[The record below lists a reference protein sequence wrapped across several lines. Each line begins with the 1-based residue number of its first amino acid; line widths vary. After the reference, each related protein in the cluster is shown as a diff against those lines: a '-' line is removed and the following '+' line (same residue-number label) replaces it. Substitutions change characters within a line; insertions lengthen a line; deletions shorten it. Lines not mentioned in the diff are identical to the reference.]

1 MSMTSLNRPSEAAL
15 ILAVC
20 LALAGCGGDAA
31 PNPAAADTTY
41 GTAVDATGAIP
52 VPAVAAEANRYTGR
66 PLTVDGRI
74 ADVRQSGCTLHLA
87 TGGGPPLRVD
97 AARIGDS
104 SCAWRVPTGE
114 EGIAVAAGTLR
125 VDGDTLRLS
134 ANGVQVTPV
143 RLTSPAP

>member
-1 MSMTSLNRPSEAAL
+1 MTSLNRPSEAAL
-15 ILAVC
+15 IFAVC

-41 GTAVDATGAIP
+41 GAAVDATDAIP
-52 VPAVAAEANRYTGR
+52 VPAVAAEANRYTG
-66 PLTVDGRI
+66 PPITVDGRI
-74 ADVRQSGCTLHLA
+74 VDVGQSGCTLHLA
-87 TGGGPPLRVD
+87 TGGPPLRVD
-97 AARIGDS
+97 AVRTGDS
-104 SCAWRVPTGE
+104 SCAWQVPTGE
-114 EGIAVAAGTLR
+114 EGVAVAAGTLR